1 MGGGF
6 TWGAAVL
13 RVLSGRRTALVA
25 STSPSIRFS
34 LADFFAF
41 VTKRFGTRDG
51 GGLPGTGFG
60 CRFRRGRKTMTA
72 GTLTRAD
79 IAARSNQQIGLS
91 RNESATIVE
100 SILSPMSDA
109 LAGGQN
115 VRIWGFGSLRADER
129 RAGEG

>member
-1 MGGGF
+1 MI
-6 TWGAAVL
+6 
-13 RVLSGRRTALVA
+13 RRPPR
-25 STSPSIRFS
+25 STRTDTLFPYTTLFRS
-34 LADFFAF
+34 FAF

-79 IAARSNQQIGLS
+79 IAARINQQIVLS

-100 SILSPMSDA
+100 SILSHMSDA
-109 LAGGQN
+109 RAGGQN
-115 VRIWGFGSLRADER
+115 VQSWRTEERPVGKVCGSTGRFGWRTIPKKK
-129 RAGEG
+129 